1 MAATDPVAQRGSR
14 AAAWRRRSRGI
25 LRALIP
31 VIVAV
36 AAAWV
41 SSLWL
46 QRLAEPPPAPAADDR
61 RLPDYWMEGVERT
74 ALDEAGAVASVLTAE
89 RLEHYPF
96 DGSSE
101 LVRPRLALYNGAT
114 RPWFV
119 VAEHAWASGDG
130 EVVRLN
136 GPVEIFRRDDEGARS
151 LEVETFDLKVLPRE
165 KYAETAR
172 EATITG
178 PQTVT
183 TGVGLRANF
192 SVNRLELLGKVR
204 TRHEPRSHRNPAGP
218 D

>member
-1 MAATDPVAQRGSR
+1 MASTDPVASRGHR
-14 AAAWRRRSRGI
+14 AAMLRRRLTGTT
-25 LRALIP
+25 RALIP
-31 VIVAV
+31 VAAAL

-41 SSLWL
+41 SYLWL
-46 QRLAEPPPAPAADDR
+46 ERLAEPPPEAGLEDR

-96 DGSSE
+96 DDATE
-101 LVRPRLALYNGAT
+101 LVRPRLALYNGAP

-136 GPVEIFRRDDEGARS
+136 GPVEIFRRADDGART
-151 LEVETFDLKVLPRE
+151 LEVATFDLRVLPKE

-183 TGVGLRANF
+183 TGIGMRVNF

-204 TRHEPRSHRNPAGP
+204 TRHEPRSDRNRTGP